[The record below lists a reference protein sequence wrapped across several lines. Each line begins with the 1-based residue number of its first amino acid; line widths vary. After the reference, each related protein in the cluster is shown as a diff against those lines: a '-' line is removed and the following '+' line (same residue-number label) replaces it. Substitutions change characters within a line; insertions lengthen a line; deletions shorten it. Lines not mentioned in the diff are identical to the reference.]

1 MTAFNQIP
9 IEYLLPQRPPFVFV
23 DHLEHY
29 EEAYTRTSF
38 RIPEQGLFVENGH
51 FAAGGLVEHMAQ
63 SSAARVGYIARYILH
78 IPVTIG
84 YIGSVRKLKIYRHPV
99 PGDLLETTVI
109 FRENI
114 FDITLTDIE
123 VRCQGEL
130 IATAAI
136 KTAGS
141 DKEIDE

>member
-1 MTAFNQIP
+1 MTALDQIP

-23 DHLEHY
+23 DHLLHY
-29 EEAYTRTSF
+29 DETYTRTSF
-38 RIPEQGLFVENGH
+38 RIPEQGVFVENGR
-51 FAAGGLVEHMAQ
+51 FATGGLVEHMAQ

-84 YIGSVRKLKIYRHPV
+84 YIGSVRKLKVYRHPV

-109 FRENI
+109 FREDI
-114 FDITLTDIE
+114 FGITLTDIE
-123 VRCQGEL
+123 VRCKDEL
-130 IATAAI
+130 IATAAM